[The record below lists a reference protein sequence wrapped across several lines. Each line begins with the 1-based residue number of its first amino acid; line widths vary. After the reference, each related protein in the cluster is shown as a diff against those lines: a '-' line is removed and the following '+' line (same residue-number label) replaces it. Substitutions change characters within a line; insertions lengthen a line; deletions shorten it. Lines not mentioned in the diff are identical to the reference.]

1 MGILNFL
8 GIGADI
14 AKPLDAVS
22 NLYTTDKAK
31 LEAET
36 NMISVAQKPLLQQLT
51 ATSFFASAWPAL
63 TGWTAGFCIALYWVP
78 QLLVTNYLWAMHCWR
93 LGVVLPF
100 PIDAADLMNLVYLVF
115 GMGTLHIVKKKM
127 LG

>member
-1 MGILNFL
+1 MGILNWL
-8 GIGADI
+8 GMGADI

-22 NLYTTDKAK
+22 NLYTTDKAR

-51 ATSFFASAWPAL
+51 AQSFFASAWPAL
-63 TGWTAGFCIALYWVP
+63 TGWTAGFCIALYWIP
-78 QLLVTNYLWAMHCWR
+78 QLLVTDYLWAIHSWR
-93 LGVVLPF
+93 LGMVLPY
-100 PIDAADLMNLVYLVF
+100 PIDASDLMNLVYLVF